1 MKSWKC
7 ILAIIA
13 ASVVVPLY
21 FVVRDKSFIW
31 SIVLML
37 WVAAALAGGFVIMS
51 RRQEEERQTLLRG
64 FEESAIRTL
73 NHHRHDWMN
82 DLQILYGY
90 IRLGKID
97 KAVECVERIKV
108 RMNRESKISKLGIPS
123 LVFFLQSFRTANSD
137 LELEVDVDQ
146 DIQLDKLSPRDG
158 ADLAA
163 VIMETVRA
171 YQAGG
176 KASWADTRKLYLSL
190 RQNGPEI
197 VVGFE
202 GEGPMGDPELLK
214 QQIYNV
220 VQGKRM
226 KAEQLHPSQAS
237 FLLRVPC
244 ES

>member
-1 MKSWKC
+1 
-7 ILAIIA
+7 
-13 ASVVVPLY
+13 
-21 FVVRDKSFIW
+21 
-31 SIVLML
+31 
-37 WVAAALAGGFVIMS
+37 MS
-51 RRQEEERQTLLRG
+51 RGQKAERQAQLRD

-97 KAVECVERIKV
+97 KAVESVERIKE

-123 LVFFLQSFRTANSD
+123 LVYYLQSFRTSNSD
-137 LELEVDVDQ
+137 LELEIDVDP
-146 DIQLDKLSPRDG
+146 DVQLDKLSPGDG

-163 VIMETVRA
+163 AIIETVRA
-171 YQAGG
+171 YQHGG
-176 KASWADTRKLYLSL
+176 KASWADTRKLRLSL

-197 VVGFE
+197 VVCFE
-202 GEGPMGDPELLK
+202 GEGAMGDPELLK